1 MNNAIEASKQS
12 GAATLRALR
21 EELSEGELFADSD
34 QSEDEGITD
43 YKIGGYHPVHVGE
56 ILISRYVIV
65 QKLGWGHFSTVWLAR
80 DQMYQSYVAL
90 KVQKS
95 ASHYTEAAYD
105 EVEILDVVA
114 RNAYGDDWINSVN
127 KYKKNDPTF
136 KEKGGYSIEDCH
148 TVQLLNSFIHS
159 GPNG

>member
-1 MNNAIEASKQS
+1 
-12 GAATLRALR
+12 
-21 EELSEGELFADSD
+21 
-34 QSEDEGITD
+34 
-43 YKIGGYHPVHVGE
+43 
-56 ILISRYVIV
+56 
-65 QKLGWGHFSTVWLAR
+65 
-80 DQMYQSYVAL
+80 MYQSYVAL

-114 RNAYGDDWINSVN
+114 RNAYGDEWVNCVN
-127 KYKKNDPTF
+127 KYKKND
-136 KEKGGYSIEDCH
+136 KNYQEKGGYSVEDCH

>member
-1 MNNAIEASKQS
+1 MKEQ
-12 GAATLRALR
+12 
-21 EELSEGELFADSD
+21 LSEGELYADSD
-34 QSEDEGITD
+34 CSEDEGITD

-56 ILISRYVIV
+56 ILVNRYVVI

-80 DQMYQSYVAL
+80 DMMYNSYVAL

-114 RNAYGDDWINSVN
+114 KNVFVKDWVDAVN
-127 KYKKNDPTF
+127 KYKVNDPNF
-136 KEKGGYSIEDCH
+136 
-148 TVQLLNSFIHS
+148 
-159 GPNG
+159 